1 MTTPKLILKQVE
13 VITSNLIKIGLSVQQ
28 NYPANNL
35 GNISYSGMHDIS
47 IAMKNAS
54 YTEIYNMLDRT
65 KNFNIK
71 MIDGA
76 LIQILYSYNKNIL
89 ISHRLAFFPSP
100 TLESFQ
106 NEPELY
112 QEDEIYA
119 DILHKSIVTV
129 PFRFDYE
136 ASEDKFKEIE
146 HPKSHITFGQY
157 KNCRIPVSEPLTP
170 EIFINFILRNFY
182 NIAFL
187 KYKKY
192 FQVSTIR
199 FDKTISLSEKAL
211 LHFGC
216 Y

>member
-89 ISHRLAFFPSP
+89 IKININTFF
-100 TLESFQ
+100 
-106 NEPELY
+106 
-112 QEDEIYA
+112 
-119 DILHKSIVTV
+119 
-129 PFRFDYE
+129 
-136 ASEDKFKEIE
+136 
-146 HPKSHITFGQY
+146 
-157 KNCRIPVSEPLTP
+157 
-170 EIFINFILRNFY
+170 
-182 NIAFL
+182 
-187 KYKKY
+187 
-192 FQVSTIR
+192 
-199 FDKTISLSEKAL
+199 AL
-211 LHFGC
+211 
-216 Y
+216 